1 MTFYGET
8 VVWRSGSNG
17 IPTKAEANWQKHKV
31 TFEQAQA
38 VFKDLHGLDEIDDK
52 DDYGEERFNL
62 TGMADDR
69 LIVVTYT
76 QRIDAGAGED
86 IVRII
91 SARKA
96 ERREAKRYHEG

>member
-1 MTFYGET
+1 MAMRFDWNP
-8 VVWRSGSNG
+8 V
-17 IPTKAEANWQKHKV
+17 KAEANWRKHKIS
-31 TFEQAQA
+31 FQQAQA
-38 VFKDLHGLDEIDDK
+38 AFYDPHGLDEADEK

-62 TGMADDR
+62 TGMAENR

-76 QRIDAGAGED
+76 QRIDETSGED
-86 IVRII
+86 IIWII